1 MNGRRETGL
10 KLSVSEVFNV
20 GFLRSGVTR
29 ACLNAVG
36 QCGLQQRKMKV
47 ETDRYSGITNL
58 LIYGIFH
65 IIVSLFHP
73 GGILMCV
80 LITITVEYFQFQ
92 N

>member
-20 GFLRSGVTR
+20 GFLRSGITR

-36 QCGLQQRKMKV
+36 QCGLQHRKMKV
-47 ETDRYSGITNL
+47 ETDRYSGMTNL
-58 LIYGIFH
+58 LICAIFH

-80 LITITVEYFQFQ
+80 LITVDYFQFQ

>member
-1 MNGRRETGL
+1 
-10 KLSVSEVFNV
+10 
-20 GFLRSGVTR
+20 
-29 ACLNAVG
+29 
-36 QCGLQQRKMKV
+36 MKV

-58 LIYGIFH
+58 LICGIFH

-80 LITITVEYFQFQ
+80 LITITVDYFQFQ